1 MVLMTW
7 KRGAAMAVG
16 LCLTF
21 LIAWA
26 ILNPLVLYHIWGL
39 QQRDVDVRSGE
50 VRERRYGFG
59 LPVYEEISRPAFAS
73 SVRELGLGGFAPRWV
88 VATKDSAG
96 LRLLFDNERV
106 EYPGAK
112 ALAACRVLVAVHQ
125 LEKAG
130 LDTRKEDIEQFLRL
144 MQEGE
149 VDEMDRIAVEK
160 ERSWTNPDAPNGQ
173 FKHGLSR

>member
-7 KRGAAMAVG
+7 KRGAAMTVG

-21 LIAWA
+21 LIVSA

-59 LPVYEEISRPAFAS
+59 LLVHEEISRPPFAS
-73 SVRELGLGGFAPRWV
+73 SVRELGLGGSAPRWL

-106 EYPGAK
+106 EYPGAQ

-149 VDEMDRIAVEK
+149 VDEMDRIAGAR
-160 ERSWTNPDAPNGQ
+160 ERSWAKPDERDREL
-173 FKHGLSR
+173 K

>member
-1 MVLMTW
+1 
-7 KRGAAMAVG
+7 MAVG

-59 LPVYEEISRPAFAS
+59 LLVYEEFSRPLFAKS
-73 SVRELGLGGFAPRWV
+73 ARELGLGGSVPLWL
-88 VATKDSAG
+88 VATKDTTG

-106 EYPGAK
+106 EYPGA
-112 ALAACRVLVAVHQ
+112 RVLAECNI
-125 LEKAG
+125 LME
-130 LDTRKEDIEQFLRL
+130 LDEVENVGPEARKKHIEQFLRL
-144 MQEGE
+144 MQGGKF
-149 VDEMDRIAVEK
+149 DEMDGIIADRQK
-160 ERSWTNPDAPNGQ
+160 S
-173 FKHGLSR
+173 